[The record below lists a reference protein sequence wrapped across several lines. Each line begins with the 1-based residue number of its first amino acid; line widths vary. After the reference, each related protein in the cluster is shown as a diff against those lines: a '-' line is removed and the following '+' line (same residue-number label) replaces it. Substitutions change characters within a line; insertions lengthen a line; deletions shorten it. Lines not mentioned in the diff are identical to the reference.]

1 MKKEKAIEN
10 AVISFGEWLQEKDVS
25 YAMFVVMGDRTRYM
39 LSGETE
45 DVISSLAT
53 AIIQDEQTRQIVMES
68 LNLAAEVLRGEGI
81 NLN

>member
-1 MKKEKAIEN
+1 MKKEKNIES
-10 AVISFGEWLQEKDVS
+10 AVISFGEWLQEKEVS

-68 LNLAAEVLRGEGI
+68 LNLAAEVLRGEDI